1 MNASIFAVDQH
12 VMQDYRRLV
21 GDDSSAAEQSQGPAA
36 AMRILPWV
44 LASILA
50 AIALGAGGGYMT
62 AVEKT
67 REMIESANDKI
78 VNLEQELRIKDKA
91 LSEAKASRP
100 PIELRETTELRSSE
114 PLPELPPKAELPALP
129 AAVPAPPAAAAAP
142 TKPAA
147 AQEVVI
153 SALELREAI
162 NKARAAGAK
171 PATRK
176 PQEAKAAQEPKA
188 SEQAGAAPSVSWREM
203 PIEFMPHSRSMIE
216 TVEKGRLVLK
226 SGASVS
232 MGGNLPTGEKVIGLD
247 PGSRTVITDRRI
259 LNITD

>member
-129 AAVPAPPAAAAAP
+129 AAAAP